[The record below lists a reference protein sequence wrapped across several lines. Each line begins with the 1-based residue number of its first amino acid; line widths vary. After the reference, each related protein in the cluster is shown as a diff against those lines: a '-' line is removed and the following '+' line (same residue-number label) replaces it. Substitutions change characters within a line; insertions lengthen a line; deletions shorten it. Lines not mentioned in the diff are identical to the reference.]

1 MIDRL
6 IEDERDLN
14 RLIAFLR
21 HQKLP
26 FTARISDGRVRSIE
40 QNRLQWLWA
49 AEAAMQRQDV
59 TAREVQAEW
68 KLRFGVP
75 ILAADNEDFAATA
88 LRLEVKLS
96 YEERLELMEFVS
108 VTSLM
113 TTKQLKSFLDQ
124 VYQYNAE
131 RGIELTVPED
141 LKYASPYPAG
151 MDRRPQR
158 NGNSPAGKAPR
169 RKASTR
175 AVR

>member
-1 MIDRL
+1 
-6 IEDERDLN
+6 
-14 RLIAFLR
+14 
-21 HQKLP
+21 
-26 FTARISDGRVRSIE
+26 
-40 QNRLQWLWA
+40 
-49 AEAAMQRQDV
+49 MQRQDV

-75 ILAADNEDFAATA
+75 ILAVESDEFANAW
-88 LRLEVKLS
+88 LRLETKFS
-96 YEERLELMEFVS
+96 YEEQIALIEELNIS

-113 TTKQLKSFLDQ
+113 TTKQLKSYLDQ
-124 VYQYNAE
+124 VYQFNAE

-141 LKYASPYPAG
+141 LKYASPDLARV
-151 MDRRPQR
+151 DRSRQR